1 MGADPWGVQE
11 KLKPAER
18 PFNRAALEELL
29 TRRFYFR
36 PSFEIY
42 NGVAGL
48 YDLGPPGCAVQANI
62 LALWRQHFVLEEQML
77 EVDCTIMTK
86 DEVFKYVPAMTVCPC
101 VRTGASYTTRPCMNV
116 YLRALVPMY
125 A

>member
-1 MGADPWGVQE
+1 M
-11 KLKPAER
+11 ER

-29 TRRFYFR
+29 TRRFFFR

-62 LALWRQHFVLEEQML
+62 LNIWRHHFILEEQML

-86 DEVFKYVPAMTVCPC
+86 DEVFKSVPAARACAPMRAFVHALSLARSVAGRRATSNASPTSWS
-101 VRTGASYTTRPCMNV
+101 RTP
-116 YLRALVPMY
+116 
-125 A
+125 

>member
-1 MGADPWGVQE
+1 MRKRRAGPHIPRSLTIPLSAWRLTLSRPPDQE
-11 KLKPAER
+11 TARKALER
-18 PFNRAALEELL
+18 PFNRAALEEIL
-29 TRRFYFR
+29 TRRFFFR

-62 LALWRQHFVLEEQML
+62 LSLWRQHFVLEEQML

-86 DEVFKYVPAMTVCPC
+86 DEVFK
-101 VRTGASYTTRPCMNV
+101 
-116 YLRALVPMY
+116 
-125 A
+125 